1 MKILKKLRE
10 QKGLSQ
16 SELAKQL
23 QVSVQRYNNWETGCR
38 FPTLEGLKMLASY
51 YGITVDELT
60 GGSAVTL
67 PTVKQKEITLDFYPY
82 GQVKTNATIEEIE
95 ASIRQD
101 LEDVKNSFFQIG
113 YKLRVVRDCKL
124 YAKEGF
130 DNLVDYAEARFGFG
144 KTTTYNMLSVYD
156 MVYSFKDN
164 RKIKKDFEPYSF
176 AQLTA
181 MTASHWAQDSLPC
194 YIKPDDTVED
204 IKKFIRVWNK
214 ENSKGNSIK
223 GNTLKEVLELAEE
236 QKPAEIKSYS
246 ADDHTKLMKDIDKL
260 ISPKKSDDVIPGQ
273 REIDV
278 DSSEVVGEESFSFNY
293 EQPDVAV
300 PEVETILIDEASAEL
315 DKSFSPSTRQTLSE
329 MFAQTVRS
337 NVVDES
343 SGQSTDQEIDSH
355 NFKTDDERRT
365 FIENVENYPTL
376 VLHSEELGLTVRR
389 CDFKNGAKLYRS
401 EYSVYSAFRKKPVS
415 ECKYHLIVPE
425 GDELPGTS
433 VVCSDVSGKVWT
445 MDGVA
450 ITYIVKYLA
459 KHRREL

>member
-67 PTVKQKEITLDFYPY
+67 PTVKQKEITLDYYPY

-101 LEDVKNSFFQIG
+101 LEDVRNSFFQIG
-113 YKLRVVRDCKL
+113 YKLRVVQDCRL

-130 DNLVDYAEARFGFG
+130 DSLVDYAEARFGFR
-144 KTTTYNMLSVYD
+144 KTTTYNMLSVYG

-214 ENSKGNSIK
+214 EKSKGNSIK

-246 ADDHTKLMKDIDKL
+246 ADDHTKLMKDLDKL
-260 ISPKKSDDVIPGQ
+260 ISPKKSDDVVPGQ

-300 PEVETILIDEASAEL
+300 PEEVEAEEI
-315 DKSFSPSTRQTLSE
+315 FVQG
-329 MFAQTVRS
+329 S
-337 NVVDES
+337 NYDDVDA
-343 SGQSTDQEIDSH
+343 GQSTDQEIDSH

-376 VLHSEELGLTVRR
+376 VLHSDELGLTVRR

-401 EYSVYSAFRKKPVS
+401 EYSVYSPFRQKPVS

-450 ITYIVKYLA
+450 LTYIVKYLA